1 MHTKRISEK
10 KTSTGELVFVGGT
23 PEIVTRINEAINLS
37 SNLPPDAKKT
47 AKDFIEENI
56 KDILEYRDKLTD
68 FKVKVP
74 ESIIEY
80 WTEIVEIIMVVLRSA
95 F

>member
-37 SNLPPDAKKT
+37 SNLPPDAKKA

-68 FKVKVP
+68 FNVP

-80 WTEIVEIIMVVLRSA
+80 WPEIVEFIMVVLRSG